1 MALNSSGAIS
11 LAGSTAGQSI
21 SNEFRSITT
30 STTSLSEYYRGGTYV
45 GPHNGPVPTSGAIS
59 IGSFYGAAK
68 RNIKTITYTS
78 NASNVNIQTSSV
90 SGYSAGWTDL
100 EVAVSS
106 GVTISA
112 SGGNSALSIA
122 SGFASG
128 DTIYINNYGT
138 IAGQGGN
145 GGNAGANGGA
155 GYPAINLNPASYANV
170 RITNQSGAII
180 AGGGGGGGGGMA
192 ATATVPSGYS
202 YASGSVRGGGGGG
215 GAGQTAGSGGSYG
228 GYSISTGPYWS
239 TTSNGGAGSA
249 TAGGAASGYD
259 GIYYYS
265 VNNYYLLAGGAGG
278 AGGARGANGSAGGQ
292 AYFNGPGG
300 VTYIAQST
308 SPGTYY
314 PPTGATGTMQS
325 GYPVGSGGAA
335 GYGITGTNKLS
346 QPTTNNG
353 TIYGPTG

>member
-45 GPHNGPVPTSGAIS
+45 GPHNGPVATSGAIS

-145 GGNAGANGGA
+145 GGNAGEIGRAH
-155 GYPAINLNPASYANV
+155 V
-170 RITNQSGAII
+170 
-180 AGGGGGGGGGMA
+180 
-192 ATATVPSGYS
+192 
-202 YASGSVRGGGGGG
+202 
-215 GAGQTAGSGGSYG
+215 
-228 GYSISTGPYWS
+228 
-239 TTSNGGAGSA
+239 
-249 TAGGAASGYD
+249 
-259 GIYYYS
+259 
-265 VNNYYLLAGGAGG
+265 
-278 AGGARGANGSAGGQ
+278 
-292 AYFNGPGG
+292 
-300 VTYIAQST
+300 
-308 SPGTYY
+308 
-314 PPTGATGTMQS
+314 
-325 GYPVGSGGAA
+325 
-335 GYGITGTNKLS
+335 
-346 QPTTNNG
+346 
-353 TIYGPTG
+353 